1 MVGKGC
7 PGLAR
12 DVRRR
17 QKRILT
23 MIFKKF
29 SEDAA
34 KLEAIGKSQAVIEFA
49 LDGTIL
55 NANENFQKAMGYSLE
70 EIRGRHHSMFADTA
84 YAASPEYKQFW
95 ADLKNGEYKAGEF
108 KRYAK
113 GGREVWL
120 QASYDPVMGADGQPV
135 KVVKVASDITLRK
148 LDAADSIGKIS
159 AVDKAQAVIEFDLQG
174 NILTANSNFLGA
186 MGYALEEISGK
197 HHRMFVETSYAQSPQ
212 YTAFWDRLRNG
223 QFDAGEYKRIGKG
236 GKEVWIQASYNP
248 IFDMSGKPFK
258 VVKFATDV
266 TAQKL
271 AAAESEGKIN
281 AIGKSQAVIEF
292 DLQGNILTANANF
305 LGAMG
310 YTLDEICGKH
320 HSMFV
325 EPAEAQSSDYRAFWE
340 KLRRGEF
347 ESRAYKRIGKG
358 GKVVWIQA
366 SYNPILDMGGKPFKV
381 VKYATD
387 ITGVMQT
394 ADLADQTTS
403 SVQSVAAAVEQMTAS
418 IEEISK
424 NMSMTQTSMEDI
436 VTKTALSGE
445 ATSRLVG
452 SIDAMQRIAGL
463 ISDIANQVNLLALN
477 ATIEAARAGEA
488 GKGFSV
494 VASEVKNLANETAKA
509 TEEITQELASV
520 QAMTSE
526 VANSVTSIVDATNA
540 VNQYVSTVASA
551 IEEQNVVTRDVSDNT
566 QRTASSVQEISDR
579 IRGLAQRA
587 A

>member
-1 MVGKGC
+1 
-7 PGLAR
+7 
-12 DVRRR
+12 
-17 QKRILT
+17 

-463 ISDIANQVNLLALN
+463 ISDIANQTNLLALN

-566 QRTASSVQEISDR
+566 QRTANSVQEISDR

>member
-1 MVGKGC
+1 
-7 PGLAR
+7 
-12 DVRRR
+12 
-17 QKRILT
+17 

>member
-1 MVGKGC
+1 
-7 PGLAR
+7 
-12 DVRRR
+12 
-17 QKRILT
+17 

-520 QAMTSE
+520 QAMTTE

-566 QRTASSVQEISDR
+566 QRTANSVQEISDR